1 MCKMRGRACDRL
13 AGHSAGIN
21 VLPRGRGEKG
31 EAYNIADESSNIS
44 IRDLADMIA
53 DVSGR
58 KVIIEDADQEEK
70 NGYNPVAKSV
80 FSTTKIESLGWK
92 VTGIMNFGAF
102 VALPGGKSGLVHI
115 SEIANTFV
123 KDVHDHLQI
132 GQQVRVKV
140 LGINEQGKINL
151 SIKAVAAEERK
162 TTPPAP
168 AAAPVPEKRKIP
180 EFGEVAPPTADQTF
194 EEKLKKFMQASDS
207 KNADKRRNTERKQ
220 HARRK

>member
-1 MCKMRGRACDRL
+1 M
-13 AGHSAGIN
+13 
-21 VLPRGRGEKG
+21 
-31 EAYNIADESSNIS
+31 S
-44 IRDLADMIA
+44 IEVGSI
-53 DVSGR
+53 
-58 KVIIEDADQEEK
+58 QE
-70 NGYNPVAKSV
+70 G
-80 FSTTKIESLGWK
+80 K

-123 KDVHDHLQI
+123 KDVHDNLQV
-132 GQQVRVKV
+132 GQQVKVKV

-151 SIKAVAAEERK
+151 SIKAVQSEEKK
-162 TTPPAP
+162 TEPTAPPP
-168 AAAPVPEKRKIP
+168 PPVQEKRP
-180 EFGEVAPPTADQTF
+180 PMEFGELAPPSSDQSF